1 MTGPQPTETLR
12 CVRVVPH
19 EEGLRTPFDL
29 IVLHH
34 HERRV
39 RRTVL
44 TLQHGDRVALDLS
57 ETVTLRDRDRLVL
70 EDGREAVVIWGDER
84 VLVVRGRDAAHLA
97 ELAWHLGNR
106 HTPTM
111 VEADVYREAPATP
124 SDLRI
129 LIAPDPVLKRMLE
142 GLGARVE
149 EGCELFAPM
158 EGAYHAHGHGEHPQ
172 GTHAVTEHPHN
183 MFSE

>member
-1 MTGPQPTETLR
+1 MTSPPPTETLR
-12 CVRVVPH
+12 CVRIVPH
-19 EEGLRTPFDL
+19 TEASRTPFDL

-57 ETVTLRDRDRLVL
+57 ETTTLGDRDRLVMD
-70 EDGREAVVIWGDER
+70 DGREAEVVWGDES

-106 HTPTM
+106 HTPAM
-111 VEADVYREAPATP
+111 IEADRYSGTP
-124 SDLRI
+124 GTLSDLRI
-129 LIAPDPVLKRMLE
+129 LIAPDPVLRRMLQ
-142 GLGARVE
+142 GLGASVE
-149 EGCELFAPM
+149 EGCELFAPL
-158 EGAYHAHGHGEHPQ
+158 EGAYHAHGH
-172 GTHAVTEHPHN
+172 
-183 MFSE
+183 